1 MEITQGSK
9 TISIDNKKRKAIIEF
24 DFDNYILYVFQGTLS
39 TFDIF
44 LKYKKGNL
52 RIRTPKH
59 IHWAVD
65 VLVKLQG
72 QKRLT
77 KKFLCEI
84 KNIWNTCEPLTK
96 NDYFTLSNLV
106 KNALKVIKIE
116 DYKKLDYYGE
126 YPVDFL
132 FVLMLL
138 LSIQEKTNRI
148 DEYMFGSIID
158 ELLES
163 NYDIFRIV
171 SKAGYSGRK

>member
-1 MEITQGSK
+1 MFFRVLFQPLIFFSSIRKGIYVFAPLN
-9 TISIDNKKRKAIIEF
+9 ISIG
-24 DFDNYILYVFQGTLS
+24 Q
-39 TFDIF
+39 
-44 LKYKKGNL
+44 
-52 RIRTPKH
+52 
-59 IHWAVD
+59 VD

-148 DEYMFGSIID
+148 DAYMFGSIID

>member
-77 KKFLCEI
+77 K
-84 KNIWNTCEPLTK
+84 

-148 DEYMFGSIID
+148 DAYMFGSIID

>member
-65 VLVKLQG
+65 VLVKLSLLS
-72 QKRLT
+72 KLM
-77 KKFLCEI
+77 KNFASEVAILI
-84 KNIWNTCEPLTK
+84 KNF
-96 NDYFTLSNLV
+96 YV
-106 KNALKVIKIE
+106 
-116 DYKKLDYYGE
+116 E
-126 YPVDFL
+126 Y
-132 FVLMLL
+132 
-138 LSIQEKTNRI
+138 I
-148 DEYMFGSIID
+148 
-158 ELLES
+158 
-163 NYDIFRIV
+163 
-171 SKAGYSGRK
+171 